1 MRVLLHTPLK
11 SPDHP
16 VPSGDREM
24 ARGFRRLLLRLGYAV
39 VAPTLSQM
47 SPGVPPADTH
57 LAAQRRARVQA
68 GRLIAR
74 WRALPARHP
83 ERFDL
88 WFTYHCYYRKPD
100 WLGPIVSGALGI
112 PYVIAEASHSLRRA
126 QGPWRSGHRAV
137 ERALAAA
144 DLVLTVNPNDIAG
157 VRPRLAAPSRQVW
170 LPPFIDGA
178 PLRHAAAARAENRAA
193 VARRFGLDPGVP
205 WLLSVGMMRT
215 RDKLESYRVLGAAL
229 SLLAGRSWAAL
240 IVGDGPARGE
250 IEALMG
256 PLGTRV
262 AFAGALPHG
271 QLPALYAAADLYLW
285 PAINE
290 AYGMA
295 FLEAQAAGLPVVAGR
310 TGGVPAVVAED
321 ETGLLT
327 PIGDARA
334 FAAAVG
340 RLLDDPARRAE
351 LAAAAAMR
359 MAARHDEGV
368 AARALKA
375 AIAAMMARR
384 R

>member
-24 ARGFRRLLLRLGYAV
+24 ARGLRRLLLRLGHAV
-39 VAPTLSQM
+39 VVPALSQVP
-47 SPGVPPADTH
+47 PGVPPADAH
-57 LAAQRRARVQA
+57 LAAQRHARAQA
-68 GRLIAR
+68 RRLVAR
-74 WRALPARHP
+74 WRGLPARHP

-126 QGPWRSGHRAV
+126 QGPWRPGHRAV

-144 DLVLTVNPNDIAG
+144 DLVLTVNPNDFAG

-178 PLRHAAAARAENRAA
+178 PLRQAAAARAANRAA
-193 VARRFGLDPGVP
+193 VAQRFGLDPDVP
-205 WLLSVGMMRT
+205 WLLSVGMMRA

-229 SLLAGRSWAAL
+229 PLLAGRSWAAL

-250 IEALMG
+250 IEALMA
-256 PLGTRV
+256 PLGPRV
-262 AFAGALPHG
+262 TFAGALRHE

-295 FLEAQAAGLPVVAGR
+295 FLEAQAAGLPVIAGR
-310 TGGVPAVVAED
+310 TGGVPAVVADD

-327 PIGDARA
+327 PVGDAHA

-340 RLLDDPARRAE
+340 RLLDDPARRTE
-351 LAAAAAMR
+351 LAAAATVR
-359 MAARHDEGV
+359 VAARHDENA

-375 AIAAMMARR
+375 AFSAMMVRR